1 MKGGVIMDRQLPM
14 TNDEKQLAEQ
24 YLHLVPQMVSA
35 LTRSYSN
42 LSMDETEELTQAG
55 YLALCRSAMNY
66 RTGRPF
72 APYAKAA
79 IRHAIYDYWRDCRRR
94 SQRFCSLDAML
105 EKKSEPDFIRTV
117 PSALGTASEAETR
130 NQSGECSKFWHLLEE
145 QNSGILKKGLI
156 ALRMQQQGYKSTDL
170 AKVYGVPPNHI
181 RAWQS
186 KARKL
191 LKENEELYALL
202 A

>member
-1 MKGGVIMDRQLPM
+1 MTRQIPM
-14 TNDEKQLAEQ
+14 TEFEKRLAEKH
-24 YLHLVPQMVSA
+24 LDLVPQMVSA

-42 LSMDETEELTQAG
+42 PSVNEIEELMQTG
-55 YLALCRSAMNY
+55 YLALCRAAMNY
-66 RTGRPF
+66 HADRPF
-72 APYAKAA
+72 EPYAKAA

-94 SQRFCSLDAML
+94 RQHFCSLDAIL
-105 EKKSEPDFIRTV
+105 EQKAEPAAHLDTSQSSDCTSETDTYAQ
-117 PSALGTASEAETR
+117 SA
-130 NQSGECSKFWHLLEE
+130 ECAALLQYLEQ

-170 AKVYGVPPNHI
+170 AKIYGVPPNHI

-186 KARKL
+186 KARKM
-191 LKENEELYALL
+191 LKQNEELYALL

>member
-1 MKGGVIMDRQLPM
+1 MKGGDIMNEPLM
-14 TNDEKQLAEQ
+14 TEFEKQLAEK
-24 YLHLVPQMVSA
+24 HMDLVPRMVTA

-42 LSMDETEELTQAG
+42 LSLSESEELMQVG
-55 YLALCRSAMNY
+55 YLALCRAAMNY
-66 RTGRPF
+66 NAERPF

-79 IRHAIYDYWRDCRRR
+79 IRYAIYDYWRDCKRRNEW
-94 SQRFCSLDAML
+94 FCSLDAML
-105 EKKSEPDFIRTV
+105 EKETDPYDKKTAAAAFEPETETQTCSSEYMAF
-117 PSALGTASEAETR
+117 L
-130 NQSGECSKFWHLLEE
+130 QLLE
-145 QNSGILKKGLI
+145 QQHDGILQKGII

-186 KARKL
+186 KARKI
-191 LKENEELYALL
+191 LKQNKELYALL

>member
-1 MKGGVIMDRQLPM
+1 M

-42 LSMDETEELTQAG
+42 LSMDETEELTQEG

-94 SQRFCSLDAML
+94 SQRFCFLDAML

-117 PSALGTASEAETR
+117 PSALGTASEAETHT
-130 NQSGECSKFWHLLEE
+130 QSGECSKFWHLLEE

>member
-1 MKGGVIMDRQLPM
+1 MKGGVIMDRQLLM

-42 LSMDETEELTQAG
+42 LSIDETEELTQAG
-55 YLALCRSAMNY
+55 YLALCRSAMNC
-66 RTGRPF
+66 RSDRPF

-79 IRHAIYDYWRDCRRR
+79 IRHAIYDYWRDYRRR
-94 SQRFCSLDAML
+94 SQHFCSLDAML
-105 EKKSEPDFIRTV
+105 EKKSE
-117 PSALGTASEAETR
+117 AETYT
-130 NQSGECSKFWHLLEE
+130 QSGECSKFWHLPEE

>member
-1 MKGGVIMDRQLPM
+1 MKGGVIMDKQIPM
-14 TNDEKQLAEQ
+14 TSYEKQLAEQ
-24 YLHLVPQMVSA
+24 HLYLVPQMVST

-55 YLALCRSAMNY
+55 YLALCRSAMHY
-66 RTGRPF
+66 RTDRPF
-72 APYAKAA
+72 EPYAKAA

-94 SQRFCSLDAML
+94 SQHFCSLDAIL
-105 EKKSEPDFIRTV
+105 EKKSEPDFIRTIIAA
-117 PSALGTASEAETR
+117 PETASEAETYT
-130 NQSGECSKFWHLLEE
+130 QSGECTAFWHLLEK

>member
-1 MKGGVIMDRQLPM
+1 MMDRQLPM
-14 TNDEKQLAEQ
+14 TNEEKQLTEQ
-24 YLHLVPQMVSA
+24 YLYLVPQMVSA

-42 LSMDETEELTQAG
+42 LSVDETEELTQAG

-66 RTGRPF
+66 HTGRPF

-94 SQRFCSLDAML
+94 SQHFCSLDAML
-105 EKKSEPDFIRTV
+105 EKKSGSDFIRII
-117 PSALGTASEAETR
+117 PSALKAADEAETHTH
-130 NQSGECSKFWHLLEE
+130 SGECTAFWHLLEE
-145 QNSGILKKGLI
+145 QHSGILKKGLI

-186 KARKL
+186 KARRL